1 MSAYT
6 ARDTC
11 FLLPRVRTHARMHTR
26 TYVRKYT
33 VQPRSIRFVKRRH
46 SLPFSIPRTDN
57 IVRASRRIPGSAFLA
72 PHDLVLSPSRL
83 PSSSVSVY
91 LAERVS
97 SVILSGCITYRA
109 IECPDR
115 DPGTRAPIQSG
126 RSIILSPRN
135 APPLGN
141 LIGWLKQRAR
151 NPAMKG
157 EVEEKREEEKR
168 EQRRKEKE
176 GEKVEGVVRATDFY
190 GMSHIRS
197 LRDPAASRV
206 SRAKREDVG

>member
-1 MSAYT
+1 MFQT
-6 ARDTC
+6 ANES
-11 FLLPRVRTHARMHTR
+11 LSRVRYGIIDGIIGGDLSRWAIYRERVYRSRHVFPFASRTHARMHTR

-72 PHDLVLSPSRL
+72 PHDLVSFPLVFHR
-83 PSSSVSVY
+83 SVSVY

-141 LIGWLKQRAR
+141 LIGWLKQRA
-151 NPAMKG
+151 
-157 EVEEKREEEKR
+157 
-168 EQRRKEKE
+168 
-176 GEKVEGVVRATDFY
+176 
-190 GMSHIRS
+190 
-197 LRDPAASRV
+197 
-206 SRAKREDVG
+206 